1 MTSLGSLCRLHY
13 PYNKEVLP
21 GVHTKPLLFQSVPT
35 VSCLGTKSHQ
45 KEPDSLLIAPSLQEF
60 IYTDEILPE
69 PPFLYP
75 LELSQMIPDESFFFF
90 KSNLDSSSEP
100 AVN

>member
-1 MTSLGSLCRLHY
+1 MTSLGSLCWLHY
-13 PYNKEVLP
+13 PYNKKVLP
-21 GVHTKPLLFQSVPT
+21 GVHTKPLLFQFVPT
-35 VSCLGTKSHQ
+35 VSCLGTKSYQ
-45 KEPDSLLIAPSLQEF
+45 KEPDSLLIASSLQEF

-69 PPFLYP
+69 PPLLYP
-75 LELSQMIPDESFFFF
+75 LELSQTILFLKKK